1 MGDEGIVK
9 RLKVIVKDH
18 GGQLALAGEIGV
30 DQGFISKVINKKQEM
45 SYYLI
50 RKLCFQLKYSPEW
63 LILGTGEKKI
73 NKPESAKLITE
84 IQMMRTELDILHARM
99 RAFELEIKELK
110 DKLDLKEDLIRKL
123 EAEGL
128 KIEKEHK
135 SFEMELTTKLNEK
148 LHKIETKESDIIN
161 FLKEFQNICWIAID

>member
-1 MGDEGIVK
+1 MSDEAIVK
-9 RLKVIVKDH
+9 RLKVIVKEY
-18 GGQLALAGEIGV
+18 GGQLALAHEIGV
-30 DQGFISKVINKKQEM
+30 DQGFISKLINKKQDI

-99 RAFELEIKELK
+99 RAFEMELKELK
-110 DKLDLKEDLIRKL
+110 SR
-123 EAEGL
+123 
-128 KIEKEHK
+128 
-135 SFEMELTTKLNEK
+135 
-148 LHKIETKESDIIN
+148 ETGAHQK
-161 FLKEFQNICWIAID
+161 AG

>member
-1 MGDEGIVK
+1 MSDEAIVK
-9 RLKVIVKDH
+9 RLKVIVKEH
-18 GGQLALAGEIGV
+18 GGQLALAHAIGV
-30 DQGFISKVINKKQEM
+30 DQGFISKVINKKQDV

-99 RAFELEIKELK
+99 RTFEMEIKELQ
-110 DKLDLKEDLIRKL
+110 ER
-123 EAEGL
+123 GL
-128 KIEKEHK
+128 
-135 SFEMELTTKLNEK
+135 SNEQK
-148 LHKIETKESDIIN
+148 
-161 FLKEFQNICWIAID
+161 AG

>member
-1 MGDEGIVK
+1 MSDDAIIK

-18 GGQLALAGEIGV
+18 GGQLALANAIGV
-30 DQGFISKVINKKQEM
+30 DQGFISKVINRKQDI

-63 LILGTGEKKI
+63 LIIGTGEKKI

-110 DKLDLKEDLIRKL
+110 ENNP
-123 EAEGL
+123 EGQ
-128 KIEKEHK
+128 KK
-135 SFEMELTTKLNEK
+135 
-148 LHKIETKESDIIN
+148 
-161 FLKEFQNICWIAID
+161 AG

>member
-1 MGDEGIVK
+1 MGDEAIVK
-9 RLKVIVKDH
+9 RLKVIVKEH
-18 GGQLALAGEIGV
+18 GGQLALAGAIGV
-30 DQGFISKVINKKQEM
+30 DQGFISKVINKKQDV

-99 RAFELEIKELK
+99 RAY
-110 DKLDLKEDLIRKL
+110 
-123 EAEGL
+123 
-128 KIEKEHK
+128 
-135 SFEMELTTKLNEK
+135 EMELKE
-148 LHKIETKESDIIN
+148 LHGIISGESQ
-161 FLKEFQNICWIAID
+161 KAG